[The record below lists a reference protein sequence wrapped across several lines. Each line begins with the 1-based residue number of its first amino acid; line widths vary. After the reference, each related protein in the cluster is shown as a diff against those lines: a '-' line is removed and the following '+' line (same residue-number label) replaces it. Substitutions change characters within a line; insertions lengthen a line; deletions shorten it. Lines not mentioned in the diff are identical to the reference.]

1 MANLQS
7 VVIAS
12 SLKSNDAKV
21 ARVMNHLDYDKTIA
35 FVVRDPSTKRRST
48 LYHELQT
55 EDRLVKKLRVGVKR
69 YPKAH
74 RMLVICRYDASQPL
88 YANIRFYREKLQR
101 IFGHKC
107 RYAVRAYERI
117 IIKEEAT
124 YGK

>member
-1 MANLQS
+1 MANLHS

-21 ARVMNHLDYDKTIA
+21 ARVMNHLDMNKAIS
-35 FVVRDPSTKRRST
+35 FVLRDPSTKRRST
-48 LYHELQT
+48 LYYELKN
-55 EDRLVKKLRVGVKR
+55 EDRLVAKLPVGVHQH
-69 YPKAH
+69 PKAH
-74 RMLVICRYDASQPL
+74 RMLIICSYDTTQPL

-101 IFGHKC
+101 IFGPKC

>member
-21 ARVMNHLDYDKTIA
+21 AKVMNYLNCDKTIA

-48 LYHELQT
+48 LYHELIN
-55 EDRLVKKLRVGVKR
+55 EDRLSVRLPVGVKR

-74 RMLVICRYDASQPL
+74 RMLVICRYDNTTSV
-88 YANIRFYREKLQR
+88 YRNIRFYREKLQR
-101 IFGHKC
+101 IFGPKC
-107 RYAVRAYERI
+107 RYAVRAYERV
-117 IIKEEAT
+117 IIKEASL
-124 YGK
+124 

>member
-1 MANLQS
+1 MTNQNS

-21 ARVMNHLDYDKTIA
+21 ARVMNHLDCDKTIA

-48 LYHELQT
+48 LYYELKN
-55 EDRLVKKLRVGVKR
+55 EDRLVAKLPVGVKR

-74 RMLVICRYDASQPL
+74 RMLIICSYDTTQPL

-101 IFGHKC
+101 IFGPKC

-117 IIKEEAT
+117 IIKEET
-124 YGK
+124 L